1 MEWLGTFVQAVGV
14 PVALTVFFVWQ
25 GSVREKRMADRID
38 QLENYIK
45 DDFAELTNRAE
56 DTIARNTMVIEKTT
70 QVMERI
76 DQHLIRIEARQVG
89 HMGPTT

>member
-1 MEWLGTFVQAVGV
+1 MEWLGQFVQAVGV

-45 DDFAELTNRAE
+45 DGFSTLIDKSEQ
-56 DTIARNTMVIEKTT
+56 TITRNTQIIEASTR
-70 QVMERI
+70 VMERI
-76 DQHLIRIEARQVG
+76 DDHLTRMQTMQA
-89 HMGPTT
+89 